1 MSSGFAEAILCALL
15 LACVLPS
22 TPVRADTLEL
32 REARLEAQD
41 DGWIITADFNVEL
54 NQRLEEAVNKGL
66 PLYFSFDFELARTR
80 WYWFDEKP
88 AEFSQTYRLW
98 YHALTRQYRL
108 SAGTLYQS
116 FNSLGEALRLLSRPR
131 LPAFDRARVRPGETY
146 TAAVRMR
153 LDVSLLPKPFQLS
166 AMTNREW
173 TLDSDWKRFPFRA
186 DAALGNGTGERK

>member
-1 MSSGFAEAILCALL
+1 MPKRLVEALLFALL
-15 LACVLPS
+15 LVCTLPI
-22 TPVRADTLEL
+22 TPARADTLEL

-54 NQRLEEAVNKGL
+54 NQRLEEAVNRGL
-66 PLYFSFDFELARTR
+66 PLYFSFDFELARSR

-88 AEFSQTYRLW
+88 AEFSQSYKLW

-153 LDVSLLPKPFQLS
+153 LDVSQLPKPFQLS
-166 AMTNREW
+166 AMTNRDW
-173 TLDSDWKRFPFRA
+173 TLDSDWKRFPFRP
-186 DAALGNGTGERK
+186 DAAAGNSTTERK